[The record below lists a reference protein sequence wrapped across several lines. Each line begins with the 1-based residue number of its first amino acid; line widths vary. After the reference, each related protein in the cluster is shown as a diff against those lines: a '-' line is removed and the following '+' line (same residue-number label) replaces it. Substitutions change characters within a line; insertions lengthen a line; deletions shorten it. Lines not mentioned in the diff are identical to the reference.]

1 MFGLRSRS
9 AAVFAAG
16 ALAFTVHAASAETL
30 LEYAAEHRYQ
40 LDYHVPD
47 AVLAKYIPAG
57 FEPNVATTGAAK
69 DANMRLIFIDR
80 VDVVDKDNKAVG
92 KGSNRIVYMAV
103 PVRQTATMLTG
114 QMIIA
119 GLTEDAGDAP
129 GPFGVYAPAT
139 VKMSRGYTTE
149 KGLTLGTE
157 DWDFTGPNGER
168 ITMHVKY
175 ERGVA
180 AKSPA
185 PGAMF
190 NDTRYWSGK
199 NPTYLQLHRNDQGL
213 DIMKN
218 VTTTPP
224 DRVKEWDIKISGG
237 MWGEMFPATAPVLS
251 WDGIQWSNRTVFLP

>member
-1 MFGLRSRS
+1 MRSVLTRT
-9 AAVFAAG
+9 AAIAATLIATIPFAG
-16 ALAFTVHAASAETL
+16 AETL
-30 LEYAAEHRYQ
+30 LEYSAEHRYQ

-47 AVLAKYIPAG
+47 AVLAKFIPAG
-57 FEPNVATTGAAK
+57 FEPNIATQGAAK

-80 VDVVDKDNKAVG
+80 VDVVDKDNKPVN

-103 PVRQTATMLTG
+103 PIRNTATMQTG

-119 GLTEDAGDAP
+119 GLTEDAADAP
-129 GPFGVYAPAT
+129 GPFGVYTPAT
-139 VKMSRGYTTE
+139 VKMSRSYATE
-149 KGLTLGTE
+149 NGVVMGTE
-157 DWDFTGPNGER
+157 DWDFTGRNGEKV
-168 ITMHVKY
+168 TMHVKY

-185 PGAMF
+185 PGANF

-199 NPTYLQLHRNDQGL
+199 DPNYVQLHRNDQGL

-218 VTTTPP
+218 VTTQPA
-224 DRVKEWDIKISGG
+224 DRVKEWDIKVSGG
-237 MWGEMFPATAPVLS
+237 VWGDLFPASAPVLS